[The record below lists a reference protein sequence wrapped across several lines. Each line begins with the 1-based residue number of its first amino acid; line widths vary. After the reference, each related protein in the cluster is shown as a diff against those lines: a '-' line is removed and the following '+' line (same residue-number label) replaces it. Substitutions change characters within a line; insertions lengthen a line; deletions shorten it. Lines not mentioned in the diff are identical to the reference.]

1 MPIKARKEQLV
12 VPIKGLHYYYAKD
25 LWQAGLLTESSL
37 LKLEPEPDNPYDR
50 YAVQVYLATDLK
62 TTENTTEIA
71 TEKPTKQPTP
81 ATNLLGYLPR
91 QNAPWSHYLLTH
103 HQIITV
109 KIHQT
114 KLSNHLPNVI
124 LIELTYTYKW
134 WHRLLY
140 PIWKLFHPQK
150 RKIR

>member
-1 MPIKARKEQLV
+1 MLVTEKVV

-25 LWQAGLLTESSL
+25 LWQAELLTESSS
-37 LKLEPEPDNPYDR
+37 LKLQPEPDNPYDR
-50 YAVQVYLATDLK
+50 YAVQVYLSTDDQTK
-62 TTENTTEIA
+62 TTSVL
-71 TEKPTKQPTP
+71 PS
-81 ATNLLGYLPR
+81 NLLGYLPR

-103 HQIITV
+103 HQTITV

-124 LIELTYTYKW
+124 MIELTSTYKW

-140 PIWKLFHPQK
+140 PIWKFFHPQK